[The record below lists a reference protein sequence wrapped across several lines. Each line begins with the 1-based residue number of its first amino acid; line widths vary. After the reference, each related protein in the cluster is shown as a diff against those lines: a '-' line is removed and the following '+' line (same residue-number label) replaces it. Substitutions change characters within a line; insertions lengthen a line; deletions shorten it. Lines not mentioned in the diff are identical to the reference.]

1 MSKITK
7 IPVLI
12 FTVLF
17 TVSSCDKNNK
27 NVNDIYHKWEVVDFL
42 SPESLLYAKD
52 NDFNPKIEF
61 QENGSYTLQLD
72 ANNCS
77 GNFILSEQDLIN
89 ISEVGCTKMC
99 CDSDFSNKIKEMLPQ
114 VNSYSIE
121 KNKLKLNVPGWGWIN
136 LELNN

>member
-7 IPVLI
+7 ITVLI

-42 SPESLLYAKD
+42 SLESLLYAKD

-99 CDSDFSNKIKEMLPQ
+99 CDSDLPNK
-114 VNSYSIE
+114 Y
-121 KNKLKLNVPGWGWIN
+121 
-136 LELNN
+136 